1 MKIMKLYEKIIDGK
15 TVIKP
20 RNKIVITKNG
30 LSTYNPTEEMLFA
43 DGWVEHVTPEPTEEE
58 LLDKAKENK
67 LREIKRYDSSPAV
80 NEFTIAEMPVWLDK
94 STRVGLKLRF
104 DAELAS
110 GKDQTVLWYDG
121 MQFPLDLQ
129 MAIQMLNAIELYAS
143 ACYDKTQQH
152 IASIKIMTTVDDVNS
167 YDYRSGYPEKL
178 RF

>member
-1 MKIMKLYEKIIDGK
+1 MKLYEKIIDGK
-15 TVIKP
+15 TVIKS
-20 RNKIVITKNG
+20 RNKIIITKNG
-30 LSTYNPTEEMLFA
+30 LSTYNPTEEMIFA
-43 DGWVEHVTPEPTEEE
+43 DGWVEYVTPEPTEEE
-58 LLDKAKENK
+58 LLDKTRENK

-110 GKDQTVLWYDG
+110 GKKETVLWYDG

-143 ACYDKTQQH
+143 ACYDMTQQH
-152 IASIKIMTTVDDVNS
+152 LANVSNLETIEEVQS
-167 YDYRSGYPEKL
+167 YDYRTGYPEKL
-178 RF
+178 VF